1 MLLADNHF
9 TPVIGIDIHFTTL
22 PPFNPFHP
30 YIGFVIDPADYFPFI
45 GATVHVNG
53 IKRGVSDTSGIIIPL
68 VHIPLFTPPWLMTPI
83 IGHESM
89 NFFASET
96 VYADGTRLSPKGYFV
111 MTCNDIGIPLSL
123 SLGKVKV
130 GKKMIPFAPTLF
142 APTSFSLP
150 IPYGPPV
157 NVGGPYVPDWGGALT
172 GLLSSIGFSTLMKY
186 GKKAFNKLLKNAV
199 GPNWLSKAL
208 CKAGFEPVNL
218 INGAVIYE
226 GTDFEIPS
234 PQAVKWERK
243 WYSDSAFK
251 GWLGHG
257 VHCNYDRCVELFPE
271 EEATGLR
278 LEDGRIVAF
287 PLLEEGED
295 FYLRQEK
302 IKLTRFQN
310 HYEAFDYN
318 TSTTYTFDS
327 FNGFDKYRLA
337 KITDKAGF
345 VTKLHVNGDR
355 LLMIED
361 CAGRTIKA
369 YTNEQGII
377 LKLTLLRE
385 TGEDVLVAYGYDEEG
400 NMTRITDAL
409 EKSTRIKYDNHL
421 MIEKTDRNGQRFY
434 WEYDDEKTAARC
446 THTWGDGGWQEGW
459 IEYFPEKG
467 YNLVTDANGAVTT
480 YYYEPSQLVTQITDP
495 LGNSRFTEYTE
506 YMEVYREIDEE
517 GYMMGYTYDDFGNKT
532 SVVNPD
538 ASVAQFIYD
547 EEQRLSITIDPE
559 GNQTT
564 YTYKKDQKYL
574 LNSIIEPD
582 NGITQ
587 LDYNEKGLVAEIF
600 KEGSRSKLKYDDLHN
615 LISFTDD
622 EGNAT
627 TWNYNHRGEVI
638 SVQNPGNN
646 QQTFGYDVLGRV
658 TTIQSADRNITT
670 LVYNAYDEVIE
681 AKDEYHTVKFD
692 YTPLG
697 SLKMR
702 EENKV
707 KIFFDYDKME
717 QLASITNEHNEKYR
731 FTRNKAGYITQEESF
746 DNLTR
751 RYQRNG
757 NGWVTRTQR
766 PENKWTDYEYDA
778 LGRIVLASHSD
789 GTWESFAYNKLGQLL
804 EARNQDVAILLERD
818 KMGRVV
824 KETQTS
830 GFTGDEGFSIISE
843 YDRNGNRTKMTSSLG
858 ADVQN
863 TYDKKGFLEKIT
875 AQTEALKESQKEAW
889 EAQLKRNA
897 LGQEVER
904 NLTGGLTVTME
915 YDAAGKPITQKAQR
929 GNRDTYHRNYTWNA
943 NHRLQQTLNAITGG
957 QIHYAYD
964 SFGNLASA
972 QYEDSSYDYKL
983 PDEVGNLYRTKERK
997 DRIYGKGGKLLKDE
1011 NWYYTYDGEGNLK
1024 LKSKR
1029 KIAQLQIESREQE
1042 KEKEQPK
1049 KHSFFVEEI
1058 KDGKPS
1064 PKSLDYYLR
1073 SDVKYTQQDKENY
1086 KKLKEEQELSSKEWR
1101 HGDWEY
1107 NWYGN
1112 GMLKSVRKPDGSL
1125 VSFEYD
1131 ALGRRIS
1138 KTTGE
1143 KVNRFLWDGNIL
1155 LHEWYY
1161 QKGEEPK
1168 TSVNDLGEVF
1178 LGRKETVT
1186 NLVTWIYQEKTFVP
1200 SAKIQ
1205 GEERF
1210 SIISDYIGRP
1220 VQAYS
1225 ENGSLIWQADYD
1237 IYGKLRN
1244 LQGDGQFV
1252 PFRQLGQYEDG
1263 ELDGLYYNRFRYYDC
1278 TIGNYISQDPLKH
1291 WGGLNLYS
1299 FVKDSNQ
1306 YIDIFGWEDIWFRA
1320 LNQNDMTSLDSD
1332 GNIIPKDPTATRTA
1346 YDHVLNGST
1355 DGYGDQYIS
1364 LTKERK
1370 FAEKWAKKSGTD
1382 VVEIDLDKVSNTK
1395 LDLNT
1400 PEGRKIHLGDVSN
1413 NPTEELRK
1421 VNKYAKGAKEL
1432 LVEGEIDK
1440 NAIVNR
1446 YKPCP

>member
-30 YIGFVIDPADYFPFI
+30 YIGFVIDPADYIPFI

-89 NFFASET
+89 NFFASQT

-142 APTSFSLP
+142 APTSYSIP

-157 NVGGPYVPDWGGALT
+157 NVGGPYVPDWGGALM

-186 GKKAFNKLLKNAV
+186 GKKAFNKLLKNTV
-199 GPNWLSKAL
+199 GPNSLSKLL

-218 INGAVIYE
+218 INGAVFYE
-226 GTDFEIPS
+226 GTDFELPS
-234 PQAVKWERK
+234 PQPVKWERK

-257 VHCNYDRCVELFPE
+257 VHCNYDRCIELFPE
-271 EEATGLR
+271 EEAMGLR
-278 LEDGRIVAF
+278 LEDGRITAF

-302 IKLTRFQN
+302 IKLTRLKK
-310 HYEAFDYN
+310 HYEAFDYT
-318 TSTTYTFDS
+318 TSTTYIFDS
-327 FNGFDKYRLA
+327 FNGFDKYRLT
-337 KITDKAGF
+337 KIIDKAGF
-345 VTKLHVNGDR
+345 ITKLHLNGDR

-361 CAGRTIKA
+361 CAGRKIKA
-369 YTNEQGII
+369 YTNEQGAI
-377 LKLTLLRE
+377 LQLSLLRE
-385 TGEDVLVAYGYDEEG
+385 TEEDILVSYGYDEDG

-434 WEYDDEKTAARC
+434 WEYDGKKTGARC
-446 THTWGDGGWQEGW
+446 IHTWGDGGWQEGW

-467 YNLVTDANGAVTT
+467 YNLVTDANGAVIT
-480 YYYEPSQLVTQITDP
+480 YHYEPSQLVTQITDP
-495 LGNSRFTEYTE
+495 LGNSTFTEYTE

-517 GYMMGYTYDDFGNKT
+517 GYMTGYTYDDFGNKT
-532 SVVNPD
+532 SIVYPD
-538 ASVAQFIYD
+538 TSVAQFIYD
-547 EEQRLSITIDPE
+547 EEQRLSIAIDPE

-564 YTYKKDQKYL
+564 YTYKKDRKYQ

-587 LDYNEKGLVAEIF
+587 LDYNEKGLVSEIF
-600 KEGSRSKLKYDDLHN
+600 KEGSRSKLKYDNQYN

-627 TWNYNHRGEVI
+627 NWNYNHRGDVI
-638 SVQNPGNN
+638 SVQTPGNN
-646 QQTFGYDVLGRV
+646 QQTFGYDILGRV
-658 TTIQSADRNITT
+658 TSIQSADRNITT

-681 AKDEYHTVKFD
+681 AKDQHHTVKFD

-697 SLKMR
+697 SLRMR
-702 EENKV
+702 EENKAKV
-707 KIFFDYDKME
+707 FFDYDKME
-717 QLASITNEHNEKYR
+717 QLVSITNEHNEKYR
-731 FTRNKAGYITQEESF
+731 FTRNKAGYIAQEEGF

-757 NGWVTRTQR
+757 NGWVIRTQR
-766 PENKWTDYEYDA
+766 PENRWTEYEYDA
-778 LGRIVLASHSD
+778 LGRIILASHSD

-804 EARNQDVAILLERD
+804 EARNQDVAIILERD
-818 KMGRVV
+818 KMGRVT

-830 GFTGDEGFSIISE
+830 GFTGDEGFSIVSE
-843 YDRNGNRTKMTSSLG
+843 YDRNGNRMKMTSTLG
-858 ADVQN
+858 ADVEN

-875 AQTEALKESQKEAW
+875 AQTDALKQSQKEAW

-897 LGQEVER
+897 LGQEIER
-904 NLTGGLTVTME
+904 SLTGGLTVSME
-915 YDAAGKPITQKAQR
+915 YDAAGRPIVQKVQR
-929 GNRDTYHRNYTWNA
+929 GSRDTYHRNYTWNA

-972 QYEDSSYDYKL
+972 QYEDGSYDYKL

-997 DRIYGKGGKLLKDE
+997 DRVYGKGGKLLKDE
-1011 NWYYTYDGEGNLK
+1011 NWYYSYDGEGNLK

-1029 KIAQLQIESREQE
+1029 KIAQGQIEQREQE

-1049 KHSFFVEEI
+1049 KHSFFVEELND
-1058 KDGKPS
+1058 KRNNPQS
-1064 PKSLDYYLR
+1064 FDYYLR
-1073 SDVKYTQQDKENY
+1073 SDIRYSHEDKENY
-1086 KKLKEEQELSSKEWR
+1086 KKLKEEQKLSSKEWR

-1143 KVNRFLWDGNIL
+1143 NIKRFLWDGNVL
-1155 LHEWYY
+1155 LHEWDLDKKLKPRPYL
-1161 QKGEEPK
+1161 
-1168 TSVNDLGEVF
+1168 NDLGE
-1178 LGRKETVT
+1178 LIHDETEPIT
-1186 NLVTWIYQEKTFVP
+1186 SLVTWIYQEKSFVP

-1220 VQAYS
+1220 VQAYN
-1225 ENGSLIWQADYD
+1225 ENGSLIWETDYD
-1237 IYGKLRN
+1237 IYGRLRN
-1244 LQGDGQFV
+1244 LHGERQFV
-1252 PFRQLGQYEDG
+1252 PFRQLGQYED
-1263 ELDGLYYNRFRYYDC
+1263 EETELYYNRFRYYDYN
-1278 TIGNYISQDPLKH
+1278 IGNYISQDPIGIL
-1291 WGGLNLYS
+1291 GGNVFYGY
-1299 FVKDSNQ
+1299 VHDSN
-1306 YIDIFGWEDIWFRA
+1306 YWVDIFGLSELVYQLLNDQGEVIYYGITERTALVRGQEHINGTKTTDPKVFSKMEVLAEGLNHDQARTMEATLIRRRLAARSADWSATDSIEDRLRKSGL
-1320 LNQNDMTSLDSD
+1320 LNKNRGRDIDVPGRKFTGD
-1332 GNIIPKDPTATRTA
+1332 IPK
-1346 YDHVLNGST
+1346 
-1355 DGYGDQYIS
+1355 
-1364 LTKERK
+1364 
-1370 FAEKWAKKSGTD
+1370 
-1382 VVEIDLDKVSNTK
+1382 LD
-1395 LDLNT
+1395 T
-1400 PEGRKIHLGDVSN
+1400 PRN
-1413 NPTEELRK
+1413 
-1421 VNKYAKGAKEL
+1421 
-1432 LVEGEIDK
+1432 VEGLK
-1440 NAIVNR
+1440 F
-1446 YKPCP
+1446 KCPG